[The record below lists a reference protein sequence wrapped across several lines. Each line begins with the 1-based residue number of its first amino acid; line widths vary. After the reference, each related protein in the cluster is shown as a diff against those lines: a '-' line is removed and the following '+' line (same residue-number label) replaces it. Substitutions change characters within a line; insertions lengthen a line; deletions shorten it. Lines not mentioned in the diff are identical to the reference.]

1 MFLIDSIGDI
11 IIDDITYPCC
21 GNELT
26 KGTVNAP
33 QENFYFIPEGIT
45 LPAIRTRWTKVKGA
59 TLIKPFR
66 MFEDNGLFSAYYPAK
81 AFMCHNCKK
90 IIIDFSDIN
99 SNNSK

>member
-1 MFLIDSIGDI
+1 MEDTTCPYYG
-11 IIDDITYPCC
+11 Y
-21 GNELT
+21 ELT
-26 KGTVNAP
+26 KGTVNVP

-45 LPAIRTRWTKVKGA
+45 LPAIRTRWTKVKGS

-66 MFEDNGLFSAYYPAK
+66 MFEGNGFFSAYYPAK
-81 AFMCHNCKK
+81 AYMCSHCKK